1 MDLNGKADPYVV
13 VTYEN
18 QRYETKV
25 GKKSPISLKSENFQ
39 NKEMVQVC
47 KKTLE
52 PIWEHELYINTG
64 TENQIKMEIFDKD
77 KIGKVTSFNRQ
88 SVNEN
93 CSCSTCP
100 RTRRWVGQLWM

>member
-1 MDLNGKADPYVV
+1 
-13 VTYEN
+13 
-18 QRYETKV
+18 
-25 GKKSPISLKSENFQ
+25 
-39 NKEMVQVC
+39 MVQVC

-77 KIGKVTSFNRQ
+77 KIGKVPSLPDLPKHTYNK
-88 SVNEN
+88 NY
-93 CSCSTCP
+93 SCL